1 MDNKTLGNRQKMVFR
16 GATARQAERG
26 RFVSEG
32 GTRGAAVSPGNEKR
46 RLLQRLLNKSAH
58 NRGSQ

>member
-1 MDNKTLGNRQKMVFR
+1 MANKTLGTRQKMVFR
-16 GATARQAERG
+16 GAPARPAERG

-32 GTRGAAVSPGNEKR
+32 RTHGAAVSPGNEKR
-46 RLLQRLLNKSAH
+46 RLLQGLLNKSAR